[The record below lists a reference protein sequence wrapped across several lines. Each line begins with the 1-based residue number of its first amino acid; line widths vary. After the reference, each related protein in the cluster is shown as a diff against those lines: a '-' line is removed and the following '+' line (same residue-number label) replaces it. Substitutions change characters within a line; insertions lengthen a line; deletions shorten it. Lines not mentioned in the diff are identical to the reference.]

1 MYSGDVEHPI
11 RSTSKPLNLPAIN
24 MKHNS
29 RHIRAAILAAFSLSS
44 ATLPLTAQNM
54 TLEQAQGLRKDADV
68 AGKAIHKVLQNVENQ
83 EARKDAITAESALGR
98 ITDQLDKYI
107 AQSKGAEASDDIY
120 DGGRKYPPKANVR
133 IDNFDVPVN
142 ATVVHVPVTLD
153 KPSPNTVIAHV
164 RVSNGQGGQA
174 NPDTSKPVI
183 FRPGDPLTK
192 TATFNVSNMSEGNCV
207 NATQSSVPDGG
218 ESQGGAI
225 RITAKTDA
233 VNEPINSDGDRAPLT
248 FKPFG
253 GQCYSVTGQ
262 TIQFDDQGGPESLST
277 ALSHGRTQVGNG
289 ETGYY
294 GTVDMGGFERTPDG
308 LVLSSRRL
316 DKPVRTGTPVMEF
329 PFLATMLSGHRTT
342 VTQFKYG
349 SVEWVVKMSNRFGSW
364 PALWLLP
371 TSGWPPEID
380 VYEGFGY
387 NGSWKFPSSLS
398 ANIHGGHKQ
407 MQTFDR
413 PAGRMTMD
421 TFGLPKTLDSE
432 FHAFA
437 VTVDKE
443 WITMFVD
450 GVETM
455 RYANPF
461 KGETWYPLTNVA
473 VKAKEDSPYSDGS
486 GAMTLRS
493 LKVWRAE

>member
-1 MYSGDVEHPI
+1 M
-11 RSTSKPLNLPAIN
+11 KPNFRL
-24 MKHNS
+24 M
-29 RHIRAAILAAFSLSS
+29 HIATLAAFSLSS
-44 ATLPLTAQNM
+44 AALPLVAQNM
-54 TLEQAQGLRKDADV
+54 TLEQAQGLRKDADI
-68 AGKAIHKVLQNVENQ
+68 AERALHDGIQNVENQ
-83 EARKDAITAESALGR
+83 EVRKNANTAESALGR

-107 AQSKGAEASDDIY
+107 AQFKSATAPDDIY
-120 DGGRKYPPKANVR
+120 DGGKKYPPIANVR
-133 IDNFDVPVN
+133 IESFDVPVN

-164 RVSNGQGGQA
+164 RVYDGQGGRG
-174 NPDTSKPVI
+174 NPGATKSII

-192 TATFNVSNMSEGNCV
+192 TASFKVSGMSEGNYV
-207 NATQSSVPDGG
+207 KAVQSEVPDGG
-218 ESQGGAI
+218 ERKGEGI
-225 RITAKTDA
+225 RITAKAGA
-233 VNEPINSDGDRAPLT
+233 VNEPMEGGRAPLAFAPLGT
-248 FKPFG
+248 LG
-253 GQCYSVTGQ
+253 YSATGQ
-262 TIQFDDQGGPESLST
+262 TIQFDDKGGSNSFSTSL
-277 ALSHGRTQVGNG
+277 AHGRTQVGNG

-294 GTVDMGGFERTPDG
+294 GTVDMGGFERTSDG

-316 DKPVRTGTPVMEF
+316 DKPVRVGSPATEYS
-329 PFLATMLSGHRTT
+329 FLATMLSGHRTPES
-342 VTQFKYG
+342 QLKYG
-349 SVEWVVKMSNRFGSW
+349 SVEWVVKMSNRAGSW

-387 NGSWKFPSSLS
+387 NGSWKFPANLS
-398 ANIHGGHKQ
+398 TNLHGGHKQ
-407 MQTFDR
+407 VHLFSR
-413 PAGRMTMD
+413 PAMRMTMGS
-421 TFGLPKTLDSE
+421 FGLPDTLDSA
-432 FHAFA
+432 FHTFA

-450 GVETM
+450 TVETM

-473 VKAKEDSPYSDGS
+473 VKAKDDSPYSDGS